1 MFPSVGSL
9 ELRTVKLILLQNGLL
24 NYNFVGCFGGGCCRP
39 WLEGALVKDSV
50 LAEVIVIN

>member
-39 WLEGALVKDSV
+39 WLEATLVKDSV